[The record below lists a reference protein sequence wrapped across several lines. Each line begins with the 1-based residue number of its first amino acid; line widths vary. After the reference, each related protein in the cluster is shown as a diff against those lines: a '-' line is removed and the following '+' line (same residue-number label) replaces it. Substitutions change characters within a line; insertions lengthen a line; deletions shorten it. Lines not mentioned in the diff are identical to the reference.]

1 MAGTQK
7 DFGEMELAEILKECL
22 RQCKSLLKSPGLQN
36 PIEWR
41 SLQDPRCILAE
52 SLCGSAAAPTEIP
65 SVHKTKR
72 WRWQGEMDSRE
83 RQRSPC
89 PQIRRVFL
97 MLNLVDHSGPSSKTL
112 QSSSFIFLCY
122 SSSTSPLVSP
132 RAFPSLLMPYKS
144 HPPSLFFYTFFLV
157 NLLSPEFSSHSVWMI
172 LHPALQALKLP
183 PHADSHSPGWDP
195 LAICS
200 EKGRKGRNSP
210 TTFVAAAR

>member
-72 WRWQGEMDSRE
+72 WRWQGEMDS
-83 RQRSPC
+83 Q
-89 PQIRRVFL
+89 
-97 MLNLVDHSGPSSKTL
+97 
-112 QSSSFIFLCY
+112 
-122 SSSTSPLVSP
+122 
-132 RAFPSLLMPYKS
+132 
-144 HPPSLFFYTFFLV
+144 
-157 NLLSPEFSSHSVWMI
+157 FSSHSVWMI

-210 TTFVAAAR
+210 TTVLEVFFPVWSCIIVAAPCPEYISNACLSSPF